1 MAESLSPEL
10 STIDVDPFALVE
22 QLAEALDGF
31 PVQELLERFVDTSDG
46 GRQLSPTSRLL
57 VDQVLSAWI
66 QTLDHDAKRLPAMAG
81 ALAAPEVYR
90 RLIAPRDALMSV
102 RRALLA

>member
-1 MAESLSPEL
+1 MADSLSPEL
-10 STIDVDPFALVE
+10 STVLADPFVLVD

-31 PVQELLERFVDTSDG
+31 PVQELLERFIDTSQG
-46 GRQLSPTSRLL
+46 GHHLSPTSRLL

-66 QTLDHDAKRLPAMAG
+66 HTLDRDAQRLPAMAG
-81 ALAAPEVYR
+81 ASAAPEVYR
-90 RLIAPRDALMSV
+90 RLVAPRDALMSV